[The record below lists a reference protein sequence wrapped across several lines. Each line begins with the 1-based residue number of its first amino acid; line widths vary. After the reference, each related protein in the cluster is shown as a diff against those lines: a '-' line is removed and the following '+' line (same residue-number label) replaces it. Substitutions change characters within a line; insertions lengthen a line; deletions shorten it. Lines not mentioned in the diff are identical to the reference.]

1 MKRGM
6 GTAHR
11 SLGNWEREYSFDN
24 FKMNFKAVGYLST
37 TEADHEIFSQSGKLH
52 KPVVD

>member
-11 SLGNWEREYSFDN
+11 SLGNWGREYSFDN
-24 FKMNFKAVGYLST
+24 FKIELTAVGYLST
-37 TEADHEIFSQSGKLH
+37 TEADHETFN
-52 KPVVD
+52 